1 MAAAVTDDVRSAQY
15 VRVRFLTPYKLAMAA
30 VCMLYCENKIELES
44 RIPVMSEVI
53 YFIDGSGDESH
64 EGDYLMDGDLDRL
77 SLLFDSFKT
86 TNGDSVYQCLYSI
99 MWTEMC
105 SVDEMHDFFH
115 MINYYLQDPLVDLD
129 PEEEQ
134 PICLKVT
141 SESVLGTFFRKCY
154 LEFER
159 LTFQE
164 MNLLWEAFLTFRGK
178 PEIYYPQ
185 QDLGAL
191 SQLADTPQNLVLI
204 ADENLDSM
212 LEHEIL
218 LFQKYGALLLS
229 GFQKQLLERL
239 PNDLENGQGSALPS
253 SVYYVRYIDACRERR
268 QDQALENL
276 HHFFDYALNSSGQ
289 ARYQYAL
296 FTLAIMHA
304 EFNAPIE
311 AIKAAE
317 EAISVARQ
325 KSDFNFLAEVIS
337 WLYRYIENNPH
348 YRLPSSLPS
357 PDQIAHYLKNKS
369 WEASLNLSS
378 LAFQSEAVRMMWSGV
393 SPLAYIFESL
403 TKSSFI
409 NMASNS
415 PAINSSCYR
424 ASMHLW
430 DRCGIP
436 ELSKVYLDLHEAGN
450 HNRNNLQDGIL
461 KATQLLARG
470 QIHDSY
476 DAILSIEDLGRASV
490 ASCRIWKPNMAII
503 QAAKY
508 LKERKLRAAQSII
521 DELKELDK
529 EIPFSLQLEVQLLDL
544 ELNLCLQNY
553 NYVVAK
559 ANEYAARVRKFD
571 ADILYHLKFMIFY
584 IRAVSHTEKTFMKA
598 LTVTIR
604 CYLTAQRASLV
615 PICCELVVLL
625 ARISTEQHIYKD
637 AITLIDKSMPRI
649 FECENKPLL
658 AEAHEVLADALV
670 GSVTKVDSC
679 LPSNEKNAQ
688 LDKAYLY
695 LGLAG
700 SIYQECLDASKGLE
714 VCAKIS
720 VLAKMRGADER
731 YERMKAAMNDYKK
744 LLNDNMAFNVV

>member
-1 MAAAVTDDVRSAQY
+1 MT
-15 VRVRFLTPYKLAMAA
+15 
-30 VCMLYCENKIELES
+30 
-44 RIPVMSEVI
+44 EVI
-53 YFIDGSGDESH
+53 HFIDGSGDECH
-64 EGDYLMDGDLDRL
+64 DGGDLMDGDLDRL
-77 SLLFDSFKT
+77 ERLFDSFQT

-99 MWTEMC
+99 MWTEIC

-115 MINYYLQDPLVDLD
+115 MINSYLQDPLIDLD
-129 PEEEQ
+129 SDEEQ

-164 MNLLWEAFLTFRGK
+164 MNMLWEAFITFRGK

-191 SQLADTPQNLVLI
+191 SQLAETPKNVVLI

-218 LFQKYGALLLS
+218 LFQKYGVLSLS

-239 PNDLENGQGSALPS
+239 PNDYENGQGNALPS
-253 SVYYVRYIDACRERR
+253 SVYYVRYIDACKDRR
-268 QDQALENL
+268 QEQALENL
-276 HHFFDYALNSSGQ
+276 HHFFDYALNSNGQ
-289 ARYQYAL
+289 GRYQYAL

-304 EFNAPIE
+304 EFNAPVE

-325 KSDFNFLAEVIS
+325 KSDFKFLAEVIS

-348 YRLPSSLPS
+348 YKLPSSLPS
-357 PDQIAHYLKNKS
+357 PDQIAHYLKTKS
-369 WEASLNLSS
+369 WEASLDLSS

-393 SPLAYIFESL
+393 SPLSYIFESL

-409 NMASNS
+409 NMASSS

-424 ASMHLW
+424 ESMHLW

-436 ELSKVYLDLHEAGN
+436 ELSNVYLELHRAGN
-450 HNRNNLQDGIL
+450 DGRNNLQDEIL
-461 KATQLLARG
+461 KANQLLARG
-470 QIHDSY
+470 CINEAYEVIVAAEHFGQ
-476 DAILSIEDLGRASV
+476 ESV
-490 ASCRIWKPNMAII
+490 ASNRIWKPNFAII
-503 QAAKY
+503 QASKY

-521 DELKELDK
+521 DELKASGQ
-529 EIPFSLQLEVQLLDL
+529 EIPFSLQLEVQLIDL
-544 ELNLCLQNY
+544 ELNFYQENY

-559 ANEYAARVRKFD
+559 ANEYATRVRQFE
-571 ADILYHLKFMIFY
+571 ADILFHLRFMIFY
-584 IRAVSHTEKTFMKA
+584 IRATLHTDKTFVKA
-598 LTVTIR
+598 FTITIR
-604 CYLTAQRASLV
+604 CYLAAERASLV

-625 ARISTEQHIYKD
+625 ARISTEQRIYKD
-637 AITLIDKSMPRI
+637 AITLIDRLMPRI

-658 AEAHEVLADALV
+658 AEAYEVLADALV
-670 GSVTKVDSC
+670 GSASKVDSR
-679 LPSNEKNAQ
+679 LPSAERSAQ

-700 SIYQECLDASKGLE
+700 SMYQECLDVSKGLE

-731 YERMKAAMNDYKK
+731 YERMKLAMENYKK
-744 LLNDNMAFNVV
+744 TLDDNMTFNVV